1 MHRRR
6 FLQSSL
12 FGISTL
18 SWLGCAG
25 PRVLATQEELTQ
37 PTSDTPLAKAEATV
51 EPMSA
56 TPLAR
61 AKAAGKPL
69 LVLLVPKD
77 PKEQEYRGNAYGYF
91 LSESDDK
98 EVALLGLCEI
108 VCASYETLVGMFPEV
123 TEDDWMVLL
132 ETDAETN
139 LPAHVI
145 GRPSDSGV
153 EHLTPM
159 HRKYQRSTEKMSSE
173 VSKLLQ
179 RLLFANDEMRAK
191 RANQCRLVLSSSQ
204 QEAVAS
210 YLKTPST
217 QPLAFFDQGAA
228 LLLANTKPFSPKK
241 PLGDWSS
248 EAGEHRE
255 AARKPTKK
263 GVTSTPESLAFLVAS
278 AATQRLLQTPPE
290 GSKWDTINADG
301 CPMCGMGNIPPVSR
315 KFLRFL
321 TELPEAI

>member
-37 PTSDTPLAKAEATV
+37 QTND
-51 EPMSA
+51 

-77 PKEQEYRGNAYGYF
+77 PKEREYRGNAYGYF
-91 LSESDDK
+91 FSESDDQ
-98 EVALLGLCEI
+98 EVALLSLCEI
-108 VCASYETLVGMFPEV
+108 VCASYETLVGVFPEA
-123 TEDDWMVLL
+123 TEEDWMVLL

-139 LPAHVI
+139 RPASVI
-145 GRPSDSGV
+145 GRPSDGSV
-153 EHLTPM
+153 ERLNPM
-159 HRKYQRSTEKMSSE
+159 PHEYARLTEKMSSE

-179 RLLFANDEMRAK
+179 RLLFVDNEMRTR
-191 RANQCRLVLSSSQ
+191 RANQCRLVLSQVQ
-204 QEAVAS
+204 QEEVAS
-210 YLKTPST
+210 YLQAPSV

-228 LLLANTKPFSPKK
+228 LLLLTSQPFSPKK
-241 PLGDWSS
+241 PSGAWPSRR
-248 EAGEHRE
+248 GEHRE
-255 AARKPTKK
+255 AGRKPIKE
-263 GVTSTPESLAFLVAS
+263 GVTPAPESLAFLVAS
-278 AATQRLLQTPPE
+278 AVTQRLLQSPPE
-290 GSKWDTINADG
+290 GSKWHTTSVDG
-301 CPMCGMGNIPPVSR
+301 CPGCGMGNTPPVSR
-315 KFLRFL
+315 KLLHFLNS
-321 TELPEAI
+321 